1 MKGIIACARYAYMP
15 NHLGYCGPDE
25 NENLIGYIANDEQD
39 DGLKEILTDF
49 QTLKPYLNF
58 IARTNRI
65 PDPFNKQVVEA
76 YWIGN
81 SLLESVSAK
90 QYYKYLTD
98 EFSLQ
103 KKIDR
108 KSLQYVY
115 GKLPMGAKPH
125 HSFHVLNIFRRT
137 GHLSIN
143 HTVETMDNCCIS
155 CGKVIKKSADKLLV
169 EYRPLAIVE
178 GKLAQGEKKQKEIL
192 TEVDGQSME
201 TEINAGDLVT
211 FHWNAVCEKITHVQA
226 GNLSF
231 YTNQAISLANLSL

>member
-1 MKGIIACARYAYMP
+1 MEGIITCARYAYMP
-15 NHLGYCGPDE
+15 NNLGYCGPDE
-25 NENLIGYIANDEQD
+25 NKNLIGYIANDEQD

-65 PDPFNKQVVEA
+65 PDPFHKQVVEA

-81 SLLESVSAK
+81 NLLESVSAK

-155 CGKVIKKSADKLLV
+155 CGKVIKKMPDKLLV
-169 EYRPLAIVE
+169 EYSPLGIVE
-178 GKLAQGEKKQKEIL
+178 GKLTQGEKKQKEIL

-201 TEINAGDLVT
+201 AEINTGDLVT
-211 FHWNAVCEKITHVQA
+211 FHWNAVCEKITPLQA
-226 GNLSF
+226 KNLSF
-231 YTNQAISLANLSL
+231 YTNQAISLANLTL

>member
-1 MKGIIACARYAYMP
+1 MEGIITCARYAFMP
-15 NHLGYCGPDE
+15 NYLGYCGPDE
-25 NENLIGYIANDEQD
+25 NKNLLGYIANEEQD
-39 DGLKEILTDF
+39 AGLEEILTDF
-49 QTLKPYLNF
+49 QTLKPYLTF
-58 IARTNRI
+58 IARANKI
-65 PDPFNKQVVEA
+65 IDPYDQQVVEA

-81 SLLESVSAK
+81 NLLEGVSAK

-103 KKIDR
+103 KKIDK

-155 CGKVIKKSADKLLV
+155 CGKVIKKLPEKLLV
-169 EYRPLAIVE
+169 EYQPLDIKE
-178 GKLAQGEKKQKEIL
+178 GKLAKGEKIQKEIVN
-192 TEVDGQSME
+192 EIDGESIK
-201 TEINAGDLVT
+201 TEIEVGDQVT
-211 FHWNAVCEKITHVQA
+211 FHWNAVCEKVTPIQA
-226 GNLSF
+226 KNLAF
-231 YTNQAISLANLSL
+231 YTKQAIDLANLSL

>member
-1 MKGIIACARYAYMP
+1 MEGIIACARYAYMP
-15 NHLGYCGPDE
+15 NNLGYCGPDE
-25 NENLIGYIANDEQD
+25 NKELIGYIANDEQD
-39 DGLKEILTDF
+39 AGLEEILTDF

-58 IARTNRI
+58 IARINRI
-65 PDPFNKQVVEA
+65 PDPFHKQVVEA

-81 SLLESVSAK
+81 GLLENISVK

-98 EFSLQ
+98 EFTLQ

-143 HTVETMDNCCIS
+143 HTVETMDNCCIN
-155 CGKVIKKSADKLLV
+155 CGKVIRKTADKLVV
-169 EYRPLAIVE
+169 EYSPLGLIE
-178 GKLAQGEKKQKEIL
+178 GKLAKVGKKQKEIL
-192 TEVDGQSME
+192 MEVDGQLVE
-201 TEINAGDLVT
+201 AEINSGDLVT
-211 FHWNAVCEKITHVQA
+211 FHWNAVCEKVTLAQA
-226 GNLSF
+226 NNLSF
-231 YTNQAISLANLSL
+231 YTNQAISLANLTL

>member
-1 MKGIIACARYAYMP
+1 MP
-15 NHLGYCGPDE
+15 NNLGYCGPDE
-25 NENLIGYIANDEQD
+25 NENLIGYIANNEQD

-65 PDPFNKQVVEA
+65 PDPFHKQVVEA

-81 SLLESVSAK
+81 SLLENISAK

-155 CGKVIKKSADKLLV
+155 YGRVIKKMTDRLLV
-169 EYRPLAIVE
+169 EYSPLEIIE
-178 GKLAQGEKKQKEIL
+178 GKLAKGGKKQKEIL
-192 TEVDGQSME
+192 LEVDGQLME
-201 TEINAGDLVT
+201 TEISPGDLVT
-211 FHWNAVCEKITHVQA
+211 FHWNAVCEKITPMQA
-226 GNLSF
+226 NNLNI
-231 YTNQAISLANLSL
+231 YTNQAITLANLSL